1 MFVSNG
7 DTIENSVSILKYSF
21 VINRQSSL
29 ESIAEANSPAQDDSK
44 NNAEEM
50 SCDDVFSPEPTAV
63 KSPAAQ
69 AVNTPAPPVRT
80 PAAPVS
86 ARKTPARSLTKQ
98 ETSTPGCKYEVIHAY
113 KNRKLSEQMKK
124 AKSPEEKLNILSQS
138 PMIELKRTKTV

>member
-1 MFVSNG
+1 
-7 DTIENSVSILKYSF
+7 
-21 VINRQSSL
+21 
-29 ESIAEANSPAQDDSK
+29 
-44 NNAEEM
+44 M

-63 KSPAAQ
+63 KSPAPQAVKSPAPQ

-86 ARKTPARSLTKQ
+86 NRKTPARSLTKQ
-98 ETSTPGCKYEVIHAY
+98 ETSTPGCKYEVMHAY

-138 PMIELKRTKTV
+138 PMTELKRTKTV